1 MLAGG
6 INMTIINLNGTYQ
19 GACQCGTW
27 LRHWQNF
34 SVLPLPLHCPGL
46 LCRER
51 AEVAVLVQRSDVK
64 DPNWYVV
71 PLCKSHSQ
79 SKVSLEISSFTQLVS
94 ANVTGTCGGS

>member
-1 MLAGG
+1 
-6 INMTIINLNGTYQ
+6 MTIINLNGTHP
-19 GACQCGTW
+19 GACQCGNW

-34 SVLPLPLHCPGL
+34 SVLPMPLHCPGL

-51 AEVAVLVQRSDVK
+51 AEVAVLVQRSDVQ

-94 ANVTGTCGGS
+94 ANVTGTCDRS